1 MNRFFILLLSL
12 LAVVRLQ
19 GPALAAETNASP
31 EMLPQLTLIAPDSP
45 EYRSYLGLKQQP
57 GEAFSLNDIDADL
70 LVIQL
75 FSMYCPF
82 CQEEAENVNAL
93 FEIIYEFSKPDFSI
107 KMIGIGANNSA
118 FEVDHYRNTYGV
130 RFPLFS
136 DQDMTIY
143 NALGGKGTP
152 GFIACRKQQDNS
164 CVIIHRQSGGF
175 VHVEEFFK
183 ELLRKSNYSK

>member
-12 LAVVRLQ
+12 LAVFRLQ
-19 GPALAAETNASP
+19 GPALATDTVASP
-31 EMLPQLTLIAPDSP
+31 ELLPQLTLTAPDSP
-45 EYRSYLGLKQQP
+45 EYRLYLGLKQQP
-57 GEAFSLNDIDADL
+57 GEAFNLGDIDADL
-70 LVIQL
+70 LLIQL

-93 FEIIYEFSKPDFSI
+93 FDVIYEFSKPDFSI
-107 KMIGIGANNSA
+107 KMIGIGANNSV

-164 CVIIHRQSGGF
+164 CVIVHRQSGGF
-175 VHVEEFFK
+175 VHVDEFFK
-183 ELLRKSNYSK
+183 ELLRKSNYSQ